1 MDEQTKN
8 TLLSRITI
16 KPGMMGGKPTI
27 RGMRFPVVDVLEML
41 ASGMTHAEILE
52 DFPFLEEEDI
62 RACLYYAALKFN
74 HPVIPSHAA

>member
-1 MDEQTKN
+1 MQNRDE
-8 TLLSRITI
+8 LLKRITI
-16 KPGMMGGKPTI
+16 NPGIFSGKPI
-27 RGMRFPVVDVLEML
+27 VRGMRFRVVDMLEML